1 MQDISSDYHK
11 KYFTNDISVF
21 DRTIVTFGVHCVM
34 FAIVFYFSFI
44 SKIDIARSLF
54 LILNGT
60 SLEF

>member
-1 MQDISSDYHK
+1 MEDISSDHHE
-11 KYFTNDISVF
+11 KYFTNDISVLG
-21 DRTIVTFGVHCVM
+21 RRIVTFGAHCVM

-44 SKIDIARSLF
+44 SKIDIVTSLF